1 MSKSKIRPTTT
12 RQNAPGPPPV
22 VAPVPFIVRYPLL
35 WLALAVVAVYGVSTH
50 FSLTE
55 LDDSIFIR
63 DFHLYNE
70 DLTNLVTSFHRGLF
84 DAVKDPYYRPL
95 FMDSMILNYWL
106 ADHGQELAKYH
117 IVNLLLHLGSVF
129 ILYGLFRK
137 LAVKE
142 LHAFLLCLV
151 FAVHPALSQAV
162 AWIPGR
168 NDLLLAIFV
177 FSFLIYAINYANN
190 GKLSALLLSA
200 LFLILAYFTKE
211 TAVFAAPVAFVLLV
225 FVLNKK
231 WNDKNC
237 LLQYGVWAACFML
250 WYAVRATATIQ
261 TQISPLQ
268 VAHDFLG
275 RLPLIVQ
282 YIGKVILPFNLS
294 VFPTQRDTTLQLG
307 FLAIFFLTA
316 AILLAKQKSPKIILS
331 GFAVFLLFLLPVLF
345 VPNNLN
351 EQSFEH
357 RLYLPIVGIL
367 LLLPQT
373 IILKNKFTDK
383 QTLIGGLAVVAL
395 LSALTFQHEEK
406 FEAPLT
412 FWTDAAETSPHS
424 AYANMMLA
432 ARLDKAEFNRSCEL
446 FRKAYQLNPNEKY
459 LNYYMGEMLQKKDSV
474 LASEPY
480 LLKEKQVSNYYECDF
495 YLARVAME
503 KKDLN
508 GAIKYLQDY
517 LKADPANKIAN
528 TNLLLLYID
537 TKQPEQAR
545 AQVKAMKDKGVEVP
559 PQLSQQLGV

>member
-1 MSKSKIRPTTT
+1 M
-12 RQNAPGPPPV
+12 
-22 VAPVPFIVRYPLL
+22 
-35 WLALAVVAVYGVSTH
+35 
-50 FSLTE
+50 
-55 LDDSIFIR
+55 
-63 DFHLYNE
+63 
-70 DLTNLVTSFHRGLF
+70 
-84 DAVKDPYYRPL
+84 
-95 FMDSMILNYWL
+95 
-106 ADHGQELAKYH
+106 
-117 IVNLLLHLGSVF
+117 
-129 ILYGLFRK
+129 
-137 LAVKE
+137 
-142 LHAFLLCLV
+142 
-151 FAVHPALSQAV
+151 
-162 AWIPGR
+162 
-168 NDLLLAIFV
+168 
-177 FSFLIYAINYANN
+177 
-190 GKLSALLLSA
+190 
-200 LFLILAYFTKE
+200 
-211 TAVFAAPVAFVLLV
+211 
-225 FVLNKK
+225 
-231 WNDKNC
+231 
-237 LLQYGVWAACFML
+237 
-250 WYAVRATATIQ
+250 
-261 TQISPLQ
+261 
-268 VAHDFLG
+268 
-275 RLPLIVQ
+275 
-282 YIGKVILPFNLS
+282 
-294 VFPTQRDTTLQLG
+294 
-307 FLAIFFLTA
+307 
-316 AILLAKQKSPKIILS
+316 
-331 GFAVFLLFLLPVLF
+331 
-345 VPNNLN
+345 
-351 EQSFEH
+351 
-357 RLYLPIVGIL
+357 GIL